1 MSLEI
6 IEYNT
11 ANSSES
17 ELLTTIKQR
26 TGLELEKLASTG
38 AYSDKFNMRFPDMET
53 AQSINLL
60 SLYTNGTFFIDA
72 DNHFLCYSIEN
83 GMSTY
88 SYVDNLYK
96 ALVFDCNGKLV
107 NICYATDRKWNTTI
121 NVTSTSSGYTEDDDS
136 KNNIILVPSRVSA
149 SDGIGD
155 IKQVQAFVKNCYVNY
170 ERKFPKGLKFIDQ
183 NGNRFVTLGG
193 YLLYYNGKHK

>member
-6 IEYNT
+6 IEYN
-11 ANSSES
+11 ASNVSES
-17 ELLTTIKQR
+17 ELLTIIKQR

-38 AYSDKFNMRFPDMET
+38 SDSDKFNMRFPDMET

-72 DNHFLCYSIEN
+72 DNHFLCYSIESGLSN
-83 GMSTY
+83 YT
-88 SYVDNLYK
+88 YVDELYK
-96 ALVFDCNGKLV
+96 ALVFDYNGKLV
-107 NICYATDRKWNTTI
+107 NICY
-121 NVTSTSSGYTEDDDS
+121 TSDMRGGIAMNASLTSGSSGYAEDDTS
-136 KNNIILVPSRVSA
+136 KSNITLVPLRASA

-155 IKQVQAFVKNCYVNY
+155 IKKVQAFVKNCYVNY
-170 ERKFPKGLKFIDQ
+170 ERKFQRSLKFIDQ

-193 YLLYYNGKHK
+193 YLLYKID